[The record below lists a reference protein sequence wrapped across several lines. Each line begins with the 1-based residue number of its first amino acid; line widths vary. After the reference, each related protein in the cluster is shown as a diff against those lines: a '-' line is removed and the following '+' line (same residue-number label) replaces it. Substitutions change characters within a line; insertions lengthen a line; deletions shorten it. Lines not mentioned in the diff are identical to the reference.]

1 MIEARKISK
10 RFGLK
15 RVLHDLDFKVP
26 DGGCVALLGPNG
38 SGKTTLLRILASLT
52 KVDEGEVWIDGYRL
66 SDQAALA
73 RGRVGFVSHQ
83 PLLYGDLTAKENLQF
98 YGRMYG
104 ISDIQQRTA
113 QVLELVGLYPRQ
125 ADLVRTFSR
134 GMGQRLAIARAIL
147 HQPQVLLF
155 DEPHT
160 GLDPDSVSMLDN
172 ILLDMSRQGHTLVIS
187 SHDPVH
193 VADLVSRFDVLSEG
207 ELITSKGVEEIGVEH
222 ALAFY
227 RDAVMGKGERRG

>member
-1 MIEARKISK
+1 MIEARKVSK
-10 RFGLK
+10 RFGSK

-52 KVDEGEVWIDGYRL
+52 KVDQGEVWIDGYRL
-66 SDQAALA
+66 SDQAALV

-83 PLLYGDLTAKENLQF
+83 PLLYGDLTANENLWF

-104 ISDIQQRTA
+104 LSDIKQRTA
-113 QVLELVGLYPRQ
+113 EVLELVGLYPRR

-134 GMGQRLAIARAIL
+134 GMGQRLTIARAIL

-160 GLDPDSVSMLDN
+160 GLDPDSVSMLDS
-172 ILLDMSRQGHTLVIS
+172 ILLDLSRQGRTLVLS

-193 VADLVSRFDVLSEG
+193 VAGLVSRVDVLSDG
-207 ELITSKGVEEIGVEH
+207 DMIASRGVEEIGKEH
-222 ALAFY
+222 VLSFY
-227 RDAVMGKGERRG
+227 QEAIRGKGDGQG